1 MWWLSFFDGGVVL
14 IEASSLVHARTIA
27 ALHELGRVSHFA
39 EGHFIDPDRAALI
52 PDNSIGRMLSPN
64 RSPEIAGPAG
74 GAVATRTVANPLLE
88 VVDRTSCARRD
99 CVTLRP

>member
-1 MWWLSFFDGGVVL
+1 MWSLSFFDGGVVI

-52 PDNSIGRMLSPN
+52 PDNSIGRMLSSIEA
-64 RSPEIAGPAG
+64 RKL
-74 GAVATRTVANPLLE
+74 RDLLA
-88 VVDRTSCARRD
+88 AR
-99 CVTLRP
+99 LPQEP